1 MTSVSHVK
9 EFARSTVRATA
20 LIAIAAHAIAAQP
33 TKAWCANLP
42 RPANAALESVPVQ
55 SGWFA
60 VYRAADGVF
69 AIVEPYQWQEA
80 ISYLILGSK
89 HALLFDTGIGVAP
102 IRPVVESLTSLP
114 VTVLNS
120 HTHFDHVGG
129 NWEFTDVAAMD
140 TPFTRAN
147 EAGQPHARVASEVS
161 DASFCHGAP
170 HGLDTAR
177 YVSRPWHAT
186 ETVHDRSI
194 FDLGGRRLE
203 LLSVPGHAP
212 DAIALLDRAHGLLW
226 TGDSYYDGPIYL
238 FGRETDLASYEKSIG
253 RLATLVPSLT
263 QLLPAHNTARV
274 EPEAL
279 TRALT
284 AIRAIR
290 SGTAHGTEGRGG
302 QLTFEVGGITILTS
316 TEALAKPR

>member
-1 MTSVSHVK
+1 MSHVK
-9 EFARSTVRATA
+9 QFVKRAARATI
-20 LIAIAAHAIAAQP
+20 LVAIAAHAIAAQA
-33 TKAWCANLP
+33 TKAWCAKLP
-42 RPANAALESVPVQ
+42 RPANAALESVSVK
-55 SGWFA
+55 SDWFV

-80 ISYLILGSK
+80 ISYLIVGSTR
-89 HALLFDTGIGVAP
+89 AMLFDTGIGVAP

-129 NWEFTDVAAMD
+129 NWEFADIAAMD

-161 DASFCHGAP
+161 DASFCHGASR
-170 HGLDTAR
+170 GLDTAK
-177 YVSRPWHAT
+177 YVSRPWRAT
-186 ETVHDRSI
+186 ETVRDGST

-203 LLSVPGHAP
+203 ILSAPGHTP

-238 FGRETDLASYEKSIG
+238 FGRETDLAGYEKSIA

-279 TRALT
+279 TRTLS

-290 SGTAHGTEGRGG
+290 AGTAHGTEGRGG
-302 QLTFEVGGITILTS
+302 QMIFEVGGITIITS
-316 TEALAKPR
+316 KGALATPR

>member
-1 MTSVSHVK
+1 MRRFAVVVVALQFVGSVG
-9 EFARSTVRATA
+9 AQ
-20 LIAIAAHAIAAQP
+20 AIAAQP
-33 TKAWCANLP
+33 TKAWCAKLP
-42 RPANAALESVPVQ
+42 RPANTALESVPVK
-55 SGWFA
+55 SDWFV

-80 ISYLILGSK
+80 ISYLILGSTR
-89 HALLFDTGIGVAP
+89 ALLFDTGIGVAP
-102 IRPVVESLTSLP
+102 IGPVVESLTSLP

-129 NWEFTDVAAMD
+129 NWEFADIAAMD

-147 EAGQPHARVASEVS
+147 EAGQSHMRVASEVS

-170 HGLDTAR
+170 RGLDTAR

-186 ETVHDRSI
+186 ETARDGSI

-203 LLSVPGHAP
+203 ILRAPGHTP

-238 FGRETDLASYEKSIG
+238 YGRETDLASYEKSIA
-253 RLATLVPSLT
+253 RLATLVPSLA

-279 TRALT
+279 TRALA

-290 SGTAHGTEGRGG
+290 SGSAHGTEGRGG
-302 QLTFEVGGITILTS
+302 QLTFEVGGITIITS
-316 TEALAKPR
+316 KEALAKAR